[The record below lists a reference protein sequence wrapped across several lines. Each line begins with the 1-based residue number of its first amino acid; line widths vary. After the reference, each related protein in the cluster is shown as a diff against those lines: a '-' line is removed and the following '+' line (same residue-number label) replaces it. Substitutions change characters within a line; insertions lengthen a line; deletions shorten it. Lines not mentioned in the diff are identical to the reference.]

1 MEAGKLAQGPVRARR
16 CLPRDVMPGLANPC
30 RKLRLSFFAYLGDRL
45 GLNTGQPKIPPLA
58 VLVTQA

>member
-16 CLPRDVMPGLANPC
+16 CLARDVMPGLSKPC

-45 GLNTGQPKIPPLA
+45 GLRDQPKSRRSPFSSPE
-58 VLVTQA
+58 